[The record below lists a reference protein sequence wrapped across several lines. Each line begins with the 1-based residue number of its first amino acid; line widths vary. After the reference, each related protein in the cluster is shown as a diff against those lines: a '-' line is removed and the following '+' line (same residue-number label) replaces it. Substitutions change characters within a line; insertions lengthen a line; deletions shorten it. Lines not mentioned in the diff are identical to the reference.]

1 MINKAKSLLRG
12 WAYSLRARMIL
23 VIIAGALMGTIL
35 FVASRFLMV
44 TVVDSY
50 LTGDEARTKREL
62 QYVQELQTYIDKNE
76 LSSSD
81 ISEISD
87 WIKQHR
93 YTYIMVYKDEELLF
107 SGGINDP
114 DADIPQMPGASLD
127 YPSLEEI
134 KDYAEKND
142 QHVLHVSDGTI
153 FASVSD
159 FSEYLYYDV
168 INLISLVIAFL
179 MLAIVLM
186 SYFIGL
192 TKRITEL
199 SHDVTAVSE
208 SDMNHKIRADGNDE
222 FASLSRNIEQMRSAM
237 VENIAKEREA
247 RDANAEL
254 ITSMSHDIRTP
265 LTVLLGYIDLMKS
278 RESDSVMKDYIKATE
293 STALRLKE
301 LSDDMFRYFLVFG
314 NRKVDVEVAEYD
326 ARTVIEQLFSE
337 HILLLC
343 EKGYSIV
350 EGEGS
355 DMEEGLIVRTD
366 APKAMRIIDNVFS
379 NIYKYAAPDTPIEF
393 TVKTNGDKLEV
404 RMENRVKENNDR
416 AESNG
421 IGLKT
426 CMKMA
431 EAIGLGFDYGLKG
444 NKFITEIRFPIVEGS
459 V

>member
-1 MINKAKSLLRG
+1 MKK

-35 FVASRFLMV
+35 YIASRFIMV
-44 TVVDSY
+44 TVVDTY
-50 LTGDEARTKREL
+50 YTGEEARTRREL
-62 QYVQELQTYIDKNE
+62 QYVDELQAYIDKNE

-81 ISEISD
+81 ISAISD
-87 WIKQHR
+87 WIKQNR

-107 SGGINDP
+107 SGGINDS
-114 DADIPQMPGASLD
+114 DSDMPQMPGASLD
-127 YPSLEEI
+127 YPTLDEI
-134 KDYAEKND
+134 KEYAEKND
-142 QHVLHVSDGTI
+142 QHILRVSDGTI

-168 INLISLVIAFL
+168 INIISLVLAFTV
-179 MLAIVLM
+179 LAIVLM
-186 SYFIGL
+186 TYFMGL

-199 SHDVTAVSE
+199 SHDVTAVSNY
-208 SDMNHKIRADGNDE
+208 DMNHKIRADGNDE
-222 FASLSRNIEQMRSAM
+222 FAALTKNIEQMRSTM
-237 VENIAKEREA
+237 VENIDKEREA
-247 RDANAEL
+247 REANSEL

-278 RESDSVMKDYIKATE
+278 RETDGVMQGYIKATE

-314 NRKVDVEVAEYD
+314 NREIEVDVAKYD
-326 ARTVIEQLFSE
+326 ARTVVEQLFSE

-343 EKGYSIV
+343 ERGYTV
-350 EGEGS
+350 TEAEGS
-355 DMEEGLIVRTD
+355 VIDEGLFVSTD
-366 APKAMRIIDNVFS
+366 APKAMRIVDNVFS
-379 NIYKYAAPDTPIEF
+379 NIYKYADPDAPIEF
-393 TVKTNGDKLEV
+393 SVKTYGGKLEV
-404 RMENRVKENNDR
+404 RIENKINQNKSK

-431 EAIGLGFDYGLKG
+431 EAIGLGFDYGARG
-444 NKFITEIRFPIVEGS
+444 DRFITEIRFPITDGE
-459 V
+459 